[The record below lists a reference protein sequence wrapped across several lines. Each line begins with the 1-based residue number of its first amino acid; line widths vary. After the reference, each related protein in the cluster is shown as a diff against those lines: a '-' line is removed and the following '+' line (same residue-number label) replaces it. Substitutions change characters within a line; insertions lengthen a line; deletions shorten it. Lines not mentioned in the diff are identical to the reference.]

1 MAQAPAIFVS
11 PAGTFRAD
19 TCEPL
24 KAAEAAGAVRIEAL
38 ARGCYPGRPMPKR
51 VLPEVCTVGY
61 WDAPRQQA
69 WGLDWH
75 RNEGLELTF
84 LARGRADFGVEERA
98 FALARGDLTVTRP
111 WQRHRVGNPH
121 VGPSRLYWLILDLG
135 IRRPDDAWRWP
146 PWLVM
151 APEDRERLTKL
162 LRHNE
167 QEVWR
172 ADAEI
177 ARAFERIGATV
188 ERWGEAG
195 SASRQALHLNELFLG
210 LLQLLGRKRVPLDE
224 RLVSTQRTVEL
235 FLAALPKHLEHA
247 WNLDEMAAQ
256 CGLARTRFTYY
267 CRELTNTSPLE
278 HLNHLRV
285 QAAAELLRS
294 DPRRSVT
301 EIAFACG
308 FQSSQYFATLFRRLK
323 GCSPRA
329 FRAKTS

>member
-11 PAGTFRAD
+11 PAGTFSAD

-24 KAAEAAGAVRIEAL
+24 KAAEAACAVRIEAL

-51 VLPEVCTVGY
+51 VFPEVCTVGY

-84 LARGRADFGVEERA
+84 LARGRADFGVEERT

-177 ARAFERIGATV
+177 ARAFERIGSTV

-195 SASRQALHLNELFLG
+195 SASRLALHLNELFLG

-224 RLVSTQRTVEL
+224 RLASTQRTVEL
-235 FLAALPKHLEHA
+235 FLVALPKHLEHA

-278 HLNHLRV
+278 HLNRLRV